1 MIYIITRDLNI
12 NLFYIYIL
20 NLLIL
25 MEIIA
30 FSKINE
36 FIAMDTMLGLFKP
49 AMRKIM
55 TMTSIIKHKSCLLEI
70 AMNT

>member
-1 MIYIITRDLNI
+1 
-12 NLFYIYIL
+12 
-20 NLLIL
+20 

>member
-1 MIYIITRDLNI
+1 
-12 NLFYIYIL
+12 
-20 NLLIL
+20 

-30 FSKINE
+30 FSKMNE

-49 AMRKIM
+49 AMKRIM
-55 TMTSIIKHKSCLLEI
+55 TMISIIKHKLCLLEI

>member
-1 MIYIITRDLNI
+1 
-12 NLFYIYIL
+12 
-20 NLLIL
+20 

-30 FSKINE
+30 FSKMNE

-49 AMRKIM
+49 AVRRIKA
-55 TMTSIIKHKSCLLEI
+55 MTSIIKHKSCLLEI